1 MADITIDVPDAKLE
15 TLVESIGRAEEGQDD
30 AARIEAI
37 TGWVQ
42 DTVRQHLWNYERAT
56 AANAVEDPMPPAE

>member
-42 DTVRQHLWNYERAT
+42 DTVRQHLWNY
-56 AANAVEDPMPPAE
+56 